1 METSQEI
8 QERMLLNVS
17 EDYDTSEGSFIY
29 DALKPAAIEFENQ
42 QKEVETVRNKLDIE
56 NLTGDE
62 LTRFVYT
69 RTGRIRKPATKAN
82 GVVIISGSVGSS
94 IHVGDLVSDGYINFI
109 SLEEKTIGESGQMT
123 VLVECEEYGSVG
135 NATANSI
142 TVFPV
147 TIQGLVDVYNQNAFT
162 NGYDA
167 ESDDALR
174 QRYYDKL
181 QRPGKAGNK
190 YHYREWAMEVTG
202 TGDARVFPRYN
213 GPLSVKVV
221 IINSNKQ
228 PADEGLIEAVKQHIE
243 EEMPF
248 GVTDLS
254 VIGATGL
261 AINLTV
267 TLSLMND
274 YIETNVIETIK
285 ENITA
290 YLKEI
295 AFTST
300 FVSYAKIG
308 SIIIDS
314 EGVLDYENLLVNG
327 GTSNVPIGDEQVA
340 IMGGVNE

>member
-8 QERMLLNVS
+8 QERMLVNVS

-56 NLTGDE
+56 NLTDDE

-69 RTGRIRKPATKAN
+69 RTGINRKRATKAN

-221 IINSNKQ
+221 VIDSNKQ
-228 PADEGLIEAVKQHIE
+228 PADGDLIESIKQHIE

-254 VIGATGL
+254 VISASAL
-261 AINLTV
+261 NIHLTV
-267 TLSLMND
+267 TLSIVD
-274 YIETNVIETIK
+274 GYIESNVIETIK
-285 ENITA
+285 ANITR

-314 EGVLDYENLLVNG
+314 EGVLDYENLLLNG
-327 GTSNVPIGDEQVA
+327 GTSNVPIQDEQVA